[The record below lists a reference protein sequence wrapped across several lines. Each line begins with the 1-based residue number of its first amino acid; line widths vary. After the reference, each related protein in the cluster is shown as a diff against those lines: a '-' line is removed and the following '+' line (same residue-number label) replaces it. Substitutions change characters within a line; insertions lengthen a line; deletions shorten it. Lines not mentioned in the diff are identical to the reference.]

1 MFVSCHTMLPL
12 PPRSTLFPYTTLF
25 RSGLQLFFYRIFQG
39 MMDQAQVGIHPLQ
52 AGILCLEFFDP
63 GQLTYTESSIL
74 GLTVIN
80 GCITYPV
87 FSTTVS
93 IIQHLL
99 LLFHY

>member
-52 AGILCLEFFDP
+52 AGILCLEFFDRD
-63 GQLTYTESSIL
+63 QITYTESSIL
-74 GLTVIN
+74 GLPVIKVS
-80 GCITYPV
+80 ITDAL
-87 FSTTVS
+87 FSTKVS
-93 IIQHLL
+93 NIHSLP
-99 LLFHY
+99 LFFT